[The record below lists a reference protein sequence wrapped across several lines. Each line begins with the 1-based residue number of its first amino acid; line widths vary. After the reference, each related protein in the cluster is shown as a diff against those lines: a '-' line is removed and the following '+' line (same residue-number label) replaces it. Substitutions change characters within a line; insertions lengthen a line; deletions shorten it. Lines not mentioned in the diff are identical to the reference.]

1 MTVHPLGRSPHRP
14 LSTAVDPRPLTNRP
28 AAGAFIAMMFGLT
41 VLVFLMGLLALS
53 V

>member
-1 MTVHPLGRSPHRP
+1 MTAYDLGP
-14 LSTAVDPRPLTNRP
+14 TPRRGPAAPGPSLTTRP

-41 VLVFLMGLLALS
+41 VLVFLLGLLALS

>member
-1 MTVHPLGRSPHRP
+1 MTAFDLGPAPRRSTVAGGPS
-14 LSTAVDPRPLTNRP
+14 LLTQP

-41 VLVFLMGLLALS
+41 VFVFLLGLLALS